1 MSATPM
7 AVQTRPFA
15 VEPVTNIML
24 PDGIFDN
31 ALYKLMIS
39 CHYTNTSNAAL
50 TNVTLYLESI
60 GDPGIVVTARTYT
73 FASVPAGA
81 SVLVQWQGKI
91 LFAYAGE
98 TLRSFVAQAD
108 GFSLSRLIP
117 HRFIPLCRSRGRC
130 LHWACPVTHY
140 TMGSTYIY

>member
-81 SVLVQWQGKI
+81 SVLVQCPGNFHISLPGNSHVPLFVHRSGCSTARSI
-91 LFAYAGE
+91 L
-98 TLRSFVAQAD
+98 
-108 GFSLSRLIP
+108 
-117 HRFIPLCRSRGRC
+117 H
-130 LHWACPVTHY
+130 
-140 TMGSTYIY
+140 